1 MRKDSDAEPAHPN
14 PPAPTNSPHLGLGQ
28 PHPPDKLPL
37 GGWEQDVH
45 LPSRPAEELFLPEAS
60 PPATPTPPTPPLH
73 THTHTH
79 AGSWEYRQW
88 PGLTGW
94 GHTRGVGRMS
104 WSPSPTQP
112 HIVPHLCTL
121 PLCASGRLP
130 TIPFQI
136 WHGQPG
142 WLLPP
147 CSEPPLRK
155 HGPCV
160 CPSPTSNPL
169 WPHPLG
175 PWLGTPGHTRT
186 RVPTRPTGPVQ
197 CYRASLMPPCPKAG
211 KMPP

>member
-1 MRKDSDAEPAHPN
+1 MPSERKTPVTGTRTLVTGSA
-14 PPAPTNSPHLGLGQ
+14 GQ
-28 PHPPDKLPL
+28 KREAQGERWGVISSTPESQLR
-37 GGWEQDVH
+37 
-45 LPSRPAEELFLPEAS
+45 LPS
-60 PPATPTPPTPPLH
+60 
-73 THTHTH
+73 
-79 AGSWEYRQW
+79 
-88 PGLTGW
+88 
-94 GHTRGVGRMS
+94 S